1 MQVELFRKQKLKFI
15 DITEAG
21 VSNSLNKYSLELPL
35 SKDLLSLTLIDS
47 GVLFRWKFFQ
57 SNSRVMKE

>member
-1 MQVELFRKQKLKFI
+1 MQVELFREQKLKFI
-15 DITEAG
+15 DIIEAS
-21 VSNSLNKYSLELPL
+21 VSNSLNKYFLELPL
-35 SKDLLSLTLIDS
+35 SKDLLSLTHSDS